1 MACKGCFGCEGCPYL
16 LRLAT
21 ASAAAAA
28 PAASGSAAP
37 NADLSAQSPDIVGS
51 VLHQQL
57 PDIPRNIRE
66 KIRGHVNVTV
76 RVLVDP
82 TGNVVGEFL
91 ENAGPSR
98 YFAHQAGDA
107 AIDWKFVPTDG
118 RGPRVWMLKFEFT
131 RAGTTVRAVGT
142 Q

>member
-1 MACKGCFGCEGCPYL
+1 LVSP
-16 LRLAT
+16 
-21 ASAAAAA
+21 AS
-28 PAASGSAAP
+28 P
-37 NADLSAQSPDIVGS
+37 NADLSAQSADIVRS
-51 VLHQQL
+51 VLRQQL

-82 TGNVVGEFL
+82 TGNVVGEFM
-91 ENAGPSR
+91 ENAGPSS
-98 YFAHQAGDA
+98 YFARQAGGA

-131 RAGTTVRAVGT
+131 RAGTTVRAIGT